1 MDKHRGWIGVDLD
14 GTAAKYDGWVNTTHI
29 GDPVPAMIAR
39 MKQWLDEGKEVRIF
53 TARVYPLNQCVKS
66 VDILPINETG
76 NVLVDQAII
85 AVKAIQQWCKLHL
98 GQVIP
103 VTNIK
108 DYGMI
113 VLFDDRAV
121 QVVENTG
128 ELVGGTPKIKGH

>member
-1 MDKHRGWIGVDLD
+1 MDKTRGWIGVDLD
-14 GTAAKYDGWVNTTHI
+14 GTAAKYTGWVSRTHI
-29 GDPVPAMIAR
+29 GEPVPAMVAR

-53 TARVYPLNQCVKS
+53 TARVYPLNQCVKPG
-66 VDILPINETG
+66 DILPINETG
-76 NVLVDQAII
+76 NVLVDQAIT
-85 AVKAIQQWCKLHL
+85 AVKAIQQWCKLHV
-98 GQVIP
+98 GQVLP
-103 VTNIK
+103 VTNVK